1 MRATLI
7 PWATGDQIAKLQALV
22 YDIKVP
28 GERKKAKLDEYKNY
42 RYIFVFI
49 IFGESYS

>member
-1 MRATLI
+1 MYQSDMRSTLI

-28 GERKKAKLDEYKNY
+28 GGEKKKQSLMSTK
-42 RYIFVFI
+42 I
-49 IFGESYS
+49 IDTSLYL